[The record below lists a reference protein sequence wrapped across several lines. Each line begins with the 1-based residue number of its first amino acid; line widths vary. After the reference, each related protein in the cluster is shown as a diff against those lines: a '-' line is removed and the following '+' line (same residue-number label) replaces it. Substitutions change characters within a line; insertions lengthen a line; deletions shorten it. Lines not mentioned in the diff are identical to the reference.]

1 MAKDIVCNMEINEN
15 QAAGKS
21 EYKGLTYYFCAEI
34 CKEMFDAEPE
44 TYLKKLSWWKR
55 FLSKIAAANK
65 QIYGNE
71 PPKCCK

>member
-1 MAKDIVCNMEINEN
+1 MPKDIVCNMEINEN

-21 EYKGLTYYFCAEI
+21 EYKGLTYYFCAET
-34 CKEMFDAEPE
+34 CKDRFNAEPE

-71 PPKCCK
+71 SPKCCK